1 MEFQTHLIKPQVT
14 LPNLTELVSILQ
26 DMLRTTPIA
35 TNLTMVSEVELIKI
49 TIHTL
54 EVYLHKEFQTLL
66 IKPLV
71 TLLNLTVLVITPQDT
86 LKITLIAAS
95 LTLALVVE
103 SIKTTSLSELCFLRK
118 TKMCELMII

>member
-54 EVYLHKEFQTLL
+54 EDYLPKEFQTLL

-103 SIKTTSLSELCFLRK
+103 SIKTTSLLELCFLRK
-118 TKMCELMII
+118 TKM

>member
-49 TIHTL
+49 TIHTQEL
-54 EVYLHKEFQTLL
+54 YLHKEFQTLL

-71 TLLNLTVLVITPQDT
+71 TLLNLMVLVITPQDT

-103 SIKTTSLSELCFLRK
+103 SIKTTSLLELCFLRK

>member
-49 TIHTL
+49 TIHTQEL
-54 EVYLHKEFQTLL
+54 YLHKEFQTLL

-103 SIKTTSLSELCFLRK
+103 SIKTTSLLELCFLRK